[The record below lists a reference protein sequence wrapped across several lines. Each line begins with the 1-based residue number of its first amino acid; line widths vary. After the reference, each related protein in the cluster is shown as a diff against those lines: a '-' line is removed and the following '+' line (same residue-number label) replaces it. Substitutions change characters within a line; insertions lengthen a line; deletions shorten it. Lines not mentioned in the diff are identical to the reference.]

1 MENNILTS
9 NQIME
14 QLSLN
19 ISSLCEMFDEGDSGL
34 DVITFKQLT
43 NGIKSSIDSLTKL
56 KSTLEINQYDFDCCG
71 DNSFDVEIC
80 YDFNYSK
87 VSGDNVIYNYSHCT
101 DSGSVQINKDYIIEH
116 LDNGGDINELIT
128 EEIERRI
135 YNQLS

>member
-1 MENNILTS
+1 
-9 NQIME
+9 ME

-19 ISSLCEMFDEGDSGL
+19 ISSLCEMFDEGDSVL
-34 DVITFKQLT
+34 DVITFKQFT

-71 DNSFDVEIC
+71 DNSFDVEIS

>member
-9 NQIME
+9 SQIME
-14 QLSLN
+14 QLVLN
-19 ISSLCEMFDEGDSGL
+19 SSSLCEMFDEGDNAL
-34 DVITFKQLT
+34 DVITYKQLT
-43 NGIKSSIDSLTKL
+43 NGIKSSIDSLTEL
-56 KSTLEINQYDFDCCG
+56 KSTLENNQYNFDCYG
-71 DNSFDVEIC
+71 DNSFDVEIS

-87 VSGDNVIYNYSHCT
+87 VNGDNVIYNYSHCT

-135 YNQLS
+135 NNQLS